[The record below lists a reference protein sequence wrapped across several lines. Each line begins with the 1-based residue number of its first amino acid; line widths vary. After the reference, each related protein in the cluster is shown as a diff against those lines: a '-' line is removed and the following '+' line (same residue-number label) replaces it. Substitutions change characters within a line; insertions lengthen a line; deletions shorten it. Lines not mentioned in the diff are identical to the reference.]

1 MSRSKNKK
9 RPRLIMIL
17 TKIKKDEL
25 PSKRKKIWKI
35 SNNIDITG
43 KPKITGKKATKV
55 IKKITIIPPKKVTNG
70 KFLKN
75 KNF

>member
-25 PSKRKKIWKI
+25 PSKRKKIKKI

-43 KPKITGKKATKV
+43 KLKITGKKATTV
-55 IKKITIIPPKKVTNG
+55 IIPPKEVTNG
-70 KFLKN
+70 KFLKEN
-75 KNF
+75 I